1 MDGAFII
8 DGLLFNPASDML
20 LCQEIDTKT
29 AITVRIYAT
38 EKGNFYQ
45 VIDDLSEKDV
55 RRIDRE
61 AAISYAHAHPAGTV
75 NETYRRVF
83 GNPER
88 G

>member
-20 LCQEIDTKT
+20 LCQVIDTKT

-45 VIDDLSEKDV
+45 VIDDLTEKDV

-61 AAISYAHAHPAGTV
+61 AAKSYAHAHPAGTV
-75 NETYRRVF
+75 NATYRLVF
-83 GNPER
+83 GDPER